1 MSPTNPLVEALDPAL
16 WERANRELLAKILTE
31 LTFEEVLHPEPLDIV
46 EVGEPRT
53 FRLPVGG
60 GTELRF
66 TARLRHL
73 GHWRVDPGSLSVFD
87 PGQPSGGSK
96 TVPDVADLVAVMAPA
111 LGVDPS
117 TTAGALTELA
127 NTLLSDVHQLAHG
140 RPAHELVDADPAV
153 IEGEMRGHPW
163 IVANKG
169 RLGFDADDLAAYAPE
184 SQQTL
189 RLLWL
194 AAAPGRAEA
203 PTIDGL
209 DHHTV
214 VREQLGDDGWTE
226 LRERSAA
233 AGLDPD
239 EATFVPVHPW
249 QWRERIVAHHAADLA
264 RGRLVPLGEM
274 PARYRPQQSI
284 RTLADA
290 GHPERRYLKL
300 PLSILNTS
308 VYRGLPRDRTLVAP
322 SLTEWFLTV
331 TGADPFLQETG
342 LVLLGEVA
350 SVSVGHPA
358 FGAVPGVPYQ
368 HTEMLGAIW
377 RDSVVPRLGPGERA
391 VTLAALLHRDPQG
404 TPFVGPLIE
413 RSGLAV
419 GDWVDR
425 LHQVTL
431 PPLVHVLY
439 RFGATFS
446 PHAQNCLIVL
456 DGGVPTRLVVKDFVD
471 DAMISAEPLSELAG
485 LPAEVRRVLGDG
497 LEAALLVQWIQ
508 SGLLVCVHRY
518 LSELLDDDLG
528 FPEAR
533 FWASAERTLRAY
545 QERFA
550 GELADRFA
558 LFDLDAPAFVKLCLN
573 RVRLFERGYA
583 DDAERPVAS
592 AVGWIDN
599 PLALPEPDDADA
611 DDAEE
616 PG

>member
-1 MSPTNPLVEALDPAL
+1 V
-16 WERANRELLAKILTE
+16 
-31 LTFEEVLHPEPLDIV
+31 
-46 EVGEPRT
+46 
-53 FRLPVGG
+53 
-60 GTELRF
+60 
-66 TARLRHL
+66 
-73 GHWRVDPGSLSVFD
+73 
-87 PGQPSGGSK
+87 GSK
-96 TVPDVADLVAVMAPA
+96 TVPDVADVVAVMAPA

-127 NTLLSDVHQLAHG
+127 NTLLSDVGQLAYG
-140 RPAHELVDADPAV
+140 RPAHELVDADPAQ

-184 SQQTL
+184 SGRL
-189 RLLWL
+189 VRLLWL

-203 PTIDGL
+203 PTISGL
-209 DHHTV
+209 DHHIV
-214 VREQLGDDGWTE
+214 VREQLGDDGWAE
-226 LRERSAA
+226 LRERTTR

-239 EATFVPVHPW
+239 HATFVPVHPW

-264 RGRLVPLGEM
+264 HGRLVALGDM

-290 GHPERRYLKL
+290 DHPERRYLKL

-308 VYRGLPRDRTLVAP
+308 VYRGLPRDRTLAAP
-322 SLTEWFLTV
+322 SLTEWFLAV
-331 TGADPFLQETG
+331 TGADPFLRETG

-350 SVSVGHPA
+350 SVSVAHPA
-358 FGAVPGVPYQ
+358 FEQVAGVPYQ

-377 RDSVVPRLGPGERA
+377 RDSVVPHLRPGERA

-404 TPFVGPLIE
+404 TPFVAPLIE
-413 RSGLAV
+413 RSGLDV
-419 GDWVDR
+419 GAWVDR
-425 LHQVTL
+425 LHRTTL

-456 DGGVPTRLVVKDFVD
+456 HDGVPTRLVVKDFVD
-471 DAMISAEPLSELAG
+471 DAMISAEPLPELAG

-508 SGLLVCVHRY
+508 GGLLVCVHRY

-528 FPEAR
+528 YPEAR

-550 GELADRFA
+550 DELADRFA

-599 PLALPEPDDADA
+599 PLALPDHDHDEAPV
-611 DDAEE
+611 
-616 PG
+616 G